1 MTNRLEMLTLKQRE
15 LIADKFANDI
25 VDAMDMDTL
34 IQIAY
39 DQLYEY
45 YSNCS
50 TDELEEEVVNH
61 FCGDSEQWESYVEQV
76 TDA

>member
-1 MTNRLEMLTLKQRE
+1 MLTLKQHE

-39 DQLYEY
+39 DQVYEY
-45 YSNCS
+45 YSSCS

-61 FCGDSEQWESYVEQV
+61 HCGDTEQWQSYVEQV
-76 TDA
+76 TNS

>member
-1 MTNRLEMLTLKQRE
+1 MLTLQQHE

-45 YSNCS
+45 YSRCS
-50 TDELEEEVVNH
+50 TDELEEEVVSH
-61 FCGDSEQWESYVEQV
+61 HCGDTEQWELYVEQV
-76 TDA
+76 TNA

>member
-1 MTNRLEMLTLKQRE
+1 MLTLQQHE

-25 VDAMDMDTL
+25 VDAMDRDTL
-34 IQIAY
+34 LQIAY

-45 YSNCS
+45 HSSCS

-61 FCGDSEQWESYVEQV
+61 HCGDPEQWESYVEQV
-76 TDA
+76 TNA

>member
-1 MTNRLEMLTLKQRE
+1 MLTLQQHE

-45 YSNCS
+45 YSSCS

-61 FCGDSEQWESYVEQV
+61 HCGDPEQWELYVEQV
-76 TDA
+76 TNA